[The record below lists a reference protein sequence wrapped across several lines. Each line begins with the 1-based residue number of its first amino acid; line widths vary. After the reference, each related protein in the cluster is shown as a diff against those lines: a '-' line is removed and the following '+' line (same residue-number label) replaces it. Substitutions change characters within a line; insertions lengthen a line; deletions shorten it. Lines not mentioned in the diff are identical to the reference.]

1 MRTRFTLFL
10 RTFFHLSKPKS
21 LHSKATPVSLRI
33 FLPDRNKHG
42 HSIATMHK
50 EWVDYFTLQF
60 SKRFGGCYIEK
71 VKSYYMTEH
80 LQIIEETTTIINTS
94 CFNGINSQ
102 YFENLITTL
111 KEFADTTSQES
122 ILYEVNRKSYL
133 LRN

>member
-1 MRTRFTLFL
+1 MRTIFNY
-10 RTFFHLSKPKS
+10 FFSSLSRYVKS
-21 LHSKATPVSLRI
+21 EVSLKSSPVSLRI

-42 HSIATMHK
+42 HSITTIHK

-80 LQIIEETTTIINTS
+80 MQMIEETTSIINTS
-94 CFNGINSQ
+94 CFDGINSQ
-102 YFENLITTL
+102 DVQDLISAL
-111 KEFADTTSQES
+111 KEFASSTLQES

-133 LRN
+133 LKV